1 MVRSSQLL
9 LTCCCSLVLAD
20 QNMLDLVLLSEEAS
34 DLIDD
39 QDKSQFN
46 AAVDNIKA
54 DVHELHRFREEFKTK
69 RRDQRAN
76 RERIGE
82 HVVHSFVAVGSGRA
96 VCTRPFPA

>member
-1 MVRSSQLL
+1 MAVL
-9 LTCCCSLVLAD
+9 SLRIKVD
-20 QNMLDLVLLSEEAS
+20 QNMLDLVFLSEEAS

-39 QDKSQFN
+39 QDKNQFN
-46 AAVDNIKA
+46 ATVDNIKA
-54 DVHELHRFREEFKTK
+54 DVHELKKLRDEFKTK
-69 RRDQRAN
+69 RRDQRAE